1 MVRRC
6 KIDTDLYRPDTD
18 SDTAWPTVRGTPN
31 QIINLHQ
38 SPPFYLVTPL
48 LSLFFERQASSS

>member
-1 MVRRC
+1 MYNAFSVH
-6 KIDTDLYRPDTD
+6 TDFYRPDID

-31 QIINLHQ
+31 QMINLHQ

-48 LSLFFERQASSS
+48 LSLFFEKLAPSS